1 MLNADSMAWLML
13 ILPPLAPWLG
23 PFTTHSVGALT
34 MTHAG
39 GESAGRPPRR
49 TRSTVTRLSAWS
61 QNSCCLFR
69 LPHMSLSLCQPAAPA
84 GGTPAVSG
92 QRWWGRGR
100 CGGWRACG
108 ARGTTAFRPA
118 IRAGDPRRAA
128 TPGLPQGCCTRLV
141 MGATMEPRGGQDARR
156 GRRQGAHPGR
166 RGAEGHQQRPRRQ
179 RQRGAPLRSAV
190 SGGGGGAAVVG
201 GGRAGRGA
209 PQPSGQQSERGTPGV
224 QQPRGCHNC
233 TGLVMHRP
241 L

>member
-13 ILPPLAPWLG
+13 ILPPLAPWLA

-39 GESAGRPPRR
+39 GESAGAPRR
-49 TRSTVTRLSAWS
+49 TRSTVTRLSTWS

-92 QRWWGRGR
+92 RRWWGRGR

-128 TPGLPQGCCTRLV
+128 TPGLPQLYRSCY
-141 MGATMEPRGGQDARR
+141 AS
-156 GRRQGAHPGR
+156 
-166 RGAEGHQQRPRRQ
+166 
-179 RQRGAPLRSAV
+179 APLTLT
-190 SGGGGGAAVVG
+190 GGARPPIALWSLQHPQHSRQHQLQGEDVG
-201 GGRAGRGA
+201 FGDGERGDFNPVLEPLPPGGWQMLHKA
-209 PQPSGQQSERGTPGV
+209 PQ
-224 QQPRGCHNC
+224 
-233 TGLVMHRP
+233 
-241 L
+241 